1 MASIL
6 FTNFVTLYFYANNC
20 GKNYDED
27 KWAGLYISC
36 TASNHSTLV
45 TEIANSSQ
53 ILNLTKYFIHWIDG
67 SDNKKKS
74 KSDST
79 KDCSRL
85 DVDEKSLIVVED
97 APADNYLSKTAKSLE
112 QVPN

>member
-1 MASIL
+1 MTI
-6 FTNFVTLYFYANNC
+6 
-20 GKNYDED
+20 
-27 KWAGLYISC
+27 
-36 TASNHSTLV
+36 
-45 TEIANSSQ
+45 
-53 ILNLTKYFIHWIDG
+53 
-67 SDNKKKS
+67 KKL

-112 QVPN
+112 QVPI

>member
-1 MASIL
+1 MTI
-6 FTNFVTLYFYANNC
+6 
-20 GKNYDED
+20 
-27 KWAGLYISC
+27 
-36 TASNHSTLV
+36 
-45 TEIANSSQ
+45 
-53 ILNLTKYFIHWIDG
+53 
-67 SDNKKKS
+67 KKS